1 MWYTCG
7 KISVKEGK
15 RMKMIKQF
23 KLPKKCVKRDG
34 YEMPFEFY
42 KIDFLIEKLGLEDSK
57 EQLEE
62 RFSSKITNLEKILS
76 AEVEK
81 IFLNV
86 LTEFNHQNAV
96 DQYLAYKHQR
106 EVEFKEQID
115 PIKRLNRLIGEDARL
130 VHENANKDSKLFSTR
145 RDLIAG
151 TIGKTKG
158 LTMMPEHIAKA
169 HLKGDIH
176 FHDLDYSPLEA
187 YSNCCLIDFETMFR
201 DGFKMG
207 NAEVEEPKSIQTA
220 VAQITQVI
228 ASVSSQQYG
237 GCTVDHIDTLLEPY
251 AAKNYQKHLTEAQE
265 LINSHEQA
273 EKFAKKRTIKDIY
286 DSMQALEYEINTLF
300 TTNGQTPFTSVGF
313 GLGTSWI
320 CREIQKV
327 ILQVRIDGLG
337 KNHRTAIFPKLLLAI
352 KKGINYAPEDPNYD
366 IKQLAIEC
374 ASKRMYPDIL
384 NYKTIVDITG
394 NFKSPM
400 GCRSFLPKWVDENG
414 KEVNDGRAN
423 MGVVTLNLPRIAL
436 ESKGDQE
443 LFWEILEERLQLA
456 RDALLFRI
464 HRIVNDAKPQNA
476 PILYQY
482 GAFGMK
488 AKPNESVDKF
498 YNHDRATVSLGY
510 IGLYEVGTVFFGPN
524 WEHNQEAHDFT
535 VKVVR
540 TLNEHC
546 QKWAQQYGYHFSVY
560 STPSES
566 LTDRF
571 CQLDIKRFGKVKDVT
586 DKEYYTNSFHYDV
599 RKHPSPFEKLTFEMD
614 YPHYATAGFIH
625 YCEYPN
631 LKQNPKALEAVWD
644 WSYDK
649 IGYLGTNTPI
659 DKCYKCGFEGE
670 FEATARGF
678 QCPKCGNHDP
688 QTCDCVKRTCGY
700 LGNPLQRPMIHGRH
714 QEIAAR
720 HKNMTDSM
728 AKEVADHAIN
738 MQSDRKSLLEEEQ
751 NEN

>member
-1 MWYTCG
+1 MNKINMYQLPETC
-7 KISVKEGK
+7 I
-15 RMKMIKQF
+15 
-23 KLPKKCVKRDG
+23 KRDG
-34 YEMPFEFY
+34 FEVPFELY
-42 KIDFLIEKLGLEDSK
+42 KIKFLINDLSLSENENEILESFSK
-57 EQLEE
+57 ELSGQNKV
-62 RFSSKITNLEKILS
+62 STDQIEKS
-76 AEVEK
+76 
-81 IFLNV
+81 FLNV
-86 LTEFNHQNAV
+86 LKNMDFSEQVQN
-96 DQYLAYKHQR
+96 YLKHK
-106 EVEFKEQID
+106 EMIATEFKEQIN
-115 PIKRLNRLIGEDARL
+115 PVQRLNRLVNEDARL

-151 TIGKTKG
+151 AVGKTTG

-169 HLKGDIH
+169 HLKGNIH

-187 YSNCCLIDFETMFR
+187 YSNCCLIDFETLFR
-201 DGFKMG
+201 DGFKIG

-251 AAKNYQKHLTEAQE
+251 ANKNYKKHLKEA
-265 LINSHEQA
+265 EQLSSDETVQ
-273 EKFAKKRTIKDIY
+273 EKFAKKQTIKDIY

-320 CREIQKV
+320 SREIQKA

-337 KNHRTAIFPKLLLAI
+337 KNHRTAIFPKLLFAI
-352 KKGINYAPEDPNYD
+352 KKGVNYYSEDPNYD
-366 IKQLAIEC
+366 IKQLALKC
-374 ASKRMYPDIL
+374 SSKRMYPDIL
-384 NYKTIVDITG
+384 NYQALVDITG

-400 GCRSFLPKWVDENG
+400 GCRSFLPKWTDENG
-414 KEVNDGRAN
+414 KAINDGRAN
-423 MGVVTLNLPRIAL
+423 MGVVTLNLPRIAM
-436 ESKGDQE
+436 ESKGDQD
-443 LFWEILEERLQLA
+443 LFWEILEDRLHLV
-456 RDALLFRI
+456 RDALLFRVK
-464 HRIVNDAKPQNA
+464 RIVEGAKPQNA

-488 AKPNESVDKF
+488 AKPDESVDKF
-498 YNHDRATVSLGY
+498 FNRDRATVSLGY

-524 WEHNQEAHDFT
+524 WEHNQTAHDFT
-535 VKVVR
+535 VKVVK
-540 TLNEHC
+540 TLDDHC
-546 QKWAQQYGYHFSVY
+546 KSWAKQYGYHFSVY

-571 CQLDIKRFGKVKDVT
+571 CQLDIKKFGRVKDIT

-614 YPHYATAGFIH
+614 YPHYASGGFIH

-670 FEATARGF
+670 FKATARGF
-678 QCPKCGNHDP
+678 ECPTCGNHDP
-688 QTCDCVKRTCGY
+688 KTCDCVKRTCGY

-714 QEIAAR
+714 EEIAAR
-720 HKNMTDSM
+720 HKNVTPSM
-728 AKEVADHAIN
+728 AKEMANHASHK
-738 MQSDRKSLLEEEQ
+738 QSDLKNTLEKS
-751 NEN
+751 NENEK